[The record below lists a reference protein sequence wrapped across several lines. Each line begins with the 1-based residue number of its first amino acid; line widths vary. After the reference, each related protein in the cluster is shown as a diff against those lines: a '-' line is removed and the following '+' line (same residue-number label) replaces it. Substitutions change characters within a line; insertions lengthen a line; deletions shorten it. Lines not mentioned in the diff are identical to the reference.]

1 MAHFA
6 DSDALFGEVEY
17 GDWADEAGDLDSR
30 FGFGPKE
37 GTEVFEGAGAQANHR
52 ASESGRIGVGA
63 GSSLWRHGAYFD
75 ERELRRIL
83 IDGIASRLDGASY
96 GLRQTAAEPNALLGF
111 ALLRGAG
118 EDAFEVSCVL
128 GRWHR

>member
-1 MAHFA
+1 VAHLA
-6 DSDALFGEVEY
+6 DADAVWGEVEY

-30 FGFGPKE
+30 FGFGSEE
-37 GTEVFEGAGAQANHR
+37 GTEVFEGACAQANHR
-52 ASESGRIGVGA
+52 ASESGGIGVGA

-75 ERELRRIL
+75 ERELRRLL
-83 IDGIASRLDGASY
+83 IDGIAERLECASY
-96 GLRQTAAEPNALLGF
+96 GLRQTAAEPNAVFGF